1 VNLDL
6 LAQLTVSGI
15 VLGSFYALLGVSY
28 GLVYQTSRIFHL
40 ANAIPFAAAG
50 YAAVWSAGH
59 WHFPLGLAILFGLF
73 IAVLFG
79 EAIVLLGYFPVM
91 ARKGTLLALF
101 LVSLGLSVAFPS
113 LLLIVFGTDNI
124 PLQTAGADGQLMPA
138 FDNSVFT
145 FGFVTITLIDVL
157 KVVVA
162 WLVVLLVVLFV
173 NRTRFGRSITALQT
187 NPTMAAAVG
196 VNSRLVYVVV
206 FGLGSVIAGMA
217 GLFITADGVASPT
230 MAAQWTLIGFVAVFF
245 GGIGSLVG
253 TALGGLILGLLSSLS
268 SLYLGV
274 QYAPVVVFS
283 ALFIILLVRPQG
295 IFGKAAV

>member
-1 VNLDL
+1 VNFDL

-15 VLGSFYALLGVSY
+15 VLGSFYALLGVSF

-40 ANAIPFAAAG
+40 ANAIPFAAAS
-50 YAAVWSAGH
+50 YAAVWAAAH
-59 WHFPLGLAILFGLF
+59 WQFPLALALVFGLLVALLFGLAIL
-73 IAVLFG
+73 V
-79 EAIVLLGYFPVM
+79 LGYFPVM

-113 LLLIVFGTDNI
+113 LLQIVFGTENL
-124 PLQTAGADGQLMPA
+124 PLQVVGADGELAPA
-138 FDNSVFT
+138 FDNKVFT

-157 KVVVA
+157 KVIVA

-196 VNSRLVYVVV
+196 VNSRLVYIVV
-206 FGLGSVIAGMA
+206 FGIGSVIAGMA
-217 GLFITADGVASPT
+217 GLFITADGVASPA

-245 GGIGSLVG
+245 GGIGSLTG

-274 QYAPVVVFS
+274 QYAPVIVFT